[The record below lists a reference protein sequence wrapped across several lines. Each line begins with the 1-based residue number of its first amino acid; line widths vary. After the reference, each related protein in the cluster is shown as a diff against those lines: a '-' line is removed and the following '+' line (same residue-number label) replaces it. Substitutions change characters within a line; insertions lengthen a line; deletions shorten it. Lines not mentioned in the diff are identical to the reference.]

1 MHSRSNYY
9 QLNSLN
15 KYLSCAFGMVGIV
28 LGTSGE
34 HPGFLWDYTGCAQSK
49 STDHDLHH
57 HPNDQCTLGDVTVKN
72 KMSETCTLTKGI
84 IL

>member
-1 MHSRSNYY
+1 
-9 QLNSLN
+9 
-15 KYLSCAFGMVGIV
+15 MVGIV

-34 HPGFLWDYTGCAQSK
+34 HPGFLWDYTVCAQSK

-57 HPNDQCTLGDVTVKN
+57 HPNDQCTLELIGYNLGDVTVKN
-72 KMSETCTLTKGI
+72 KMSKACTLTKGI